1 MIKKLD
7 LKNIETAEQVLEIQF
22 ASYKIEADIIGFYD
36 IPTLKDSVYSLK
48 LCDEVFYGYYLEGR
62 LAGIISYKICDNIL
76 DIHRVAVHPDFF
88 RRGIAGELISL
99 VEKLDS
105 NIEKIIVCTGKDN
118 LPAVKLY
125 LKNGFQKKKDIE
137 ADKNFYLT
145 EFQKVL

>member
-7 LKNIETAEQVLEIQF
+7 LKNIEAAEQVLEIQL

-48 LCDEVFYGYYLEGR
+48 ACDEIFYGYYLEGR
-62 LAGIISYKICDNIL
+62 LAGIISYKIFDNIL

-88 RRGIAGELISL
+88 RRGIAEELISFA
-99 VEKLDS
+99 EKVDS
-105 NIEKIIVCTGKDN
+105 NIKKIIVCTGKDN

-125 LKNGFQKKKDIE
+125 VKNGFQKKKDIE

-145 EFQKVL
+145 EFEKAL